1 MKVFDENFRSNK
13 LRYILQCILA
23 TLSISVI
30 LLLFDT
36 MTNAIIIAALGS
48 SAFVTFTM
56 PKAQVSRPRFMIG
69 GYIVGIVVGLVCY
82 YLSTMPLLTNI
93 SIIQETSR
101 VVFGALAV
109 GLAIFVMVITD
120 TEHPPAAGLALALIL
135 NEWNYMA
142 IVVTMVGII
151 SLSVIKT
158 MLRSILEN
166 LL

>member
-56 PKAQVSRPRFMIG
+56 PKAQVSRPRFLIG

-82 YLSTMPLLTNI
+82 YLSTLPLLTNI

-158 MLRSILEN
+158 MLWSILEN